1 MRLSSRAVRTATP
14 FVDALGTFLS
24 AEIAGGVVLLGAT
37 VAALVWANSPA
48 AASYEG
54 LWQTPMSLHI
64 GERALVSLDLRH
76 WINEALMALFF
87 FVVGIE
93 IKRELIDGELK
104 SVRRAALPVLA
115 AFGGLLLPAL
125 IFLSLNAGG
134 PGMSGWGIP
143 IATDIAFAVG
153 VLALFGSRVPHA
165 LKVLLLSIAIADDI
179 GAIVVIALFYSGEI
193 ELLPVAVAGLLLL
206 CVVGLWRIP
215 RFWSDPL
222 LAMVMVGVWI
232 AVFASGVHA
241 TIAGVALG
249 LVAPVRGG
257 DPAPGERLLKTLHP
271 WTSLLVVPLFAL
283 ANAGLRLDPET
294 FASALVSPVGQGI
307 AAGLVVGKPIGVTVA
322 SWLAVRAGIA
332 VLPEG
337 VSWFQIVSIGATA
350 GVGFTVSLFIA
361 SLTFAAGE
369 AESTAKSGILVG
381 SVIAA
386 IVGVGLLSR
395 SLSAPRGPVE

>member
-1 MRLSSRAVRTATP
+1 MTP
-14 FVDALGTFLS
+14 IVDALGTFLS
-24 AEIAGGVVLLGAT
+24 AEIAGGVALLGAT

-64 GERALVSLDLRH
+64 GEQALVSLDLRH
-76 WINEALMALFF
+76 WINDALMALFF

-93 IKRELIDGELK
+93 IKRELIDGELT
-104 SVRRAALPVLA
+104 SARRAALPILA

-153 VLALFGSRVPHA
+153 VLALFGSRVPRA
-165 LKVLLLSIAIADDI
+165 LKVLLLSIAIVDDI
-179 GAIVVIALFYSGEI
+179 AAIVVIALFYSGDI
-193 ELLPVAVAGLLLL
+193 ELLPLGIAGLLLL
-206 CVVGLWRIP
+206 GVVGLWRIP
-215 RFWSDPL
+215 KFWSDPL
-222 LAMVMVGVWI
+222 LAVLMVGVWI

-271 WTSLLVVPLFAL
+271 WTGLLVVPLFAL
-283 ANAGLRLDPET
+283 ANAGLRLDPQT
-294 FASALVSPVGQGI
+294 FASALVSPVGLGI
-307 AAGLVVGKPIGVTVA
+307 AAGLVLGKPIGITAA

-332 VLPEG
+332 VLPKG
-337 VSWFQIVSIGATA
+337 VKWFQIVSIGATA
-350 GVGFTVSLFIA
+350 GIGFTVSLFIA
-361 SLTFAAGE
+361 SLTFTSSE
-369 AESTAKSGILVG
+369 TESTAKVGILVG

-386 IVGVGLLSR
+386 MVGVGLLSR
-395 SLSAPRGPVE
+395 SLSASAAPVE

>member
-1 MRLSSRAVRTATP
+1 VTP
-14 FVDALGTFLS
+14 IVDALGTFLS
-24 AEIAGGVVLLGAT
+24 AEIAGGVALLGAT

-64 GERALVSLDLRH
+64 SEQALVSLDLRH
-76 WINEALMALFF
+76 WINDALMALFF

-93 IKRELIDGELK
+93 IKRELIDGELT
-104 SVRRAALPVLA
+104 SARRAALPILA

-153 VLALFGSRVPHA
+153 VLALFGSRVPRA
-165 LKVLLLSIAIADDI
+165 LKVLLLSIAIVDDI
-179 GAIVVIALFYSGEI
+179 AAIVVIALFYSGDI
-193 ELLPVAVAGLLLL
+193 ELLPLGISGLLLL
-206 CVVGLWRIP
+206 GVVGLWRIP
-215 RFWSDPL
+215 KFWSDPL
-222 LAMVMVGVWI
+222 LAVLMVGVWI

-271 WTSLLVVPLFAL
+271 WTGLLVVPLFAL
-283 ANAGLRLDPET
+283 ANAGLRLDPQT
-294 FASALVSPVGQGI
+294 FASALVSPVGLGI
-307 AAGLVVGKPIGVTVA
+307 AAGLVLGKPIGITAA

-332 VLPEG
+332 VLPKG
-337 VSWFQIVSIGATA
+337 VKWFQIVSIGATA
-350 GVGFTVSLFIA
+350 GIGFTVSLFIA
-361 SLTFAAGE
+361 SLTFTSSE
-369 AESTAKSGILVG
+369 TESTAKVGILVG

-386 IVGVGLLSR
+386 MVGVGLLSR
-395 SLSAPRGPVE
+395 SLSASAAPVE